1 MDDNTIIPVI
11 SSDRIE
17 KGKEKAL
24 RFIVGKKV
32 KGEGKRTFPVLYL
45 GLRRLFPLAQE
56 DSINHGILSDL
67 TQEEVVQYQEL
78 HNSILLLNETINPEL
93 VDTVNKRFYAAR
105 TSKYDSLG
113 NSAGQDNV
121 GQIISAILSF
131 RRLQRKLGNNYQ
143 GGILLI
149 DEIDATLFAGAQEK
163 LIAKLFRLAQ
173 DLKLQIVFTT
183 HSIEILQLLKL
194 PKYKADSEIVF
205 LDNTSGVVRNNQG
218 NDVTI
223 EKMINNIMVMYEQQS
238 SHKIHI
244 FCEDYEASIWIK
256 NMLGSKITKHLHVLS
271 DSFSGSNLVNIANK
285 KIPLLNKCVFVLDG
299 DQQGSMRNN
308 RCPRVVLLPGNERP
322 ENIFYNYLRALP
334 ADDTFWGGFGMYN
347 QQLCFRDLPVISTER
362 EVMKRW
368 FRDQEKYWGR
378 GASRLFN
385 KWKRVNESTV
395 TKFVGLIKAA
405 LHRCGKEL

>member
-1 MDDNTIIPVI
+1 
-11 SSDRIE
+11 
-17 KGKEKAL
+17 
-24 RFIVGKKV
+24 
-32 KGEGKRTFPVLYL
+32 
-45 GLRRLFPLAQE
+45 
-56 DSINHGILSDL
+56 
-67 TQEEVVQYQEL
+67 
-78 HNSILLLNETINPEL
+78 
-93 VDTVNKRFYAAR
+93 
-105 TSKYDSLG
+105 
-113 NSAGQDNV
+113 
-121 GQIISAILSF
+121 
-131 RRLQRKLGNNYQ
+131 
-143 GGILLI
+143 LLI

-385 KWKRVNESTV
+385 KWKRDNESTV